1 MRCSAGGGRT
11 QSRLCAW
18 CRLSAGKVGKHC
30 GAVPPAMIALMPHHP
45 RQYEEVSLSHPA
57 KKGTK
62 KSVKRT
68 FTDEERA
75 AMKER
80 VRELKAPEADAESA
94 VLAKIAARREPDR
107 ALGKRLHAIIK
118 ASAPALSPRLWYGM
132 PAYAK
137 DDKVV
142 CFFQS
147 AQKFKT
153 RYATFGFSDKAHL
166 DEGALWPTAFALKE
180 LTAAVEA
187 RIAALVK
194 KAVT

>member
-30 GAVPPAMIALMPHHP
+30 GAVPPAIIALMPHHP

-62 KSVKRT
+62 QSVKRT

-80 VRELKAPEADAESA
+80 VRELKAPEAGAAS
-94 VLAKIAARREPDR
+94 AARETGGRGGRPR
-107 ALGKRLHAIIK
+107 K
-118 ASAPALSPRLWYGM
+118 APCSRRSPRCG
-132 PAYAK
+132 
-137 DDKVV
+137 
-142 CFFQS
+142 
-147 AQKFKT
+147 T
-153 RYATFGFSDKAHL
+153 
-166 DEGALWPTAFALKE
+166 
-180 LTAAVEA
+180 
-187 RIAALVK
+187 RIAPWASGSMRSLEP
-194 KAVT
+194 ARQPCRRNSG